1 MKKKLVSYF
10 VLACSVFGLTMV
22 GSCKDYD
29 FDVLQDQINYL
40 EQDHVVNLSNKLQVM
55 QDSIDALRTR
65 VAAIKSCTCTGT
77 GTGCSVNCDSLA
89 NALDSLYKLLGN
101 LSSDSIGTVIPGYT
115 GGNGLSGIMTYINSQ
130 LTNAANIAD
139 RADSTANTAD
149 SLAKEIA
156 QELKDMRFGWSDSL
170 KKAYDTARLAF
181 SDAAQNKADIA
192 KLADSV
198 ENIMARIDSLEALDH
213 HTHTQQ
219 FFDSIKTAYETAEKN
234 KERIDSLAEE
244 TDKLYALAEQ
254 YLDSAK
260 AWADSV
266 ANNVKIELSTRID
279 SVEAQ
284 YKRADSIINGR
295 FDAVYDSIGKNY
307 QRIMKLDSTVNA
319 LQDSIEAV
327 KARLDEVENKVDK
340 LYDAESRRI
349 TSLYVQGAVNP
360 IFGSFALP
368 VGIKSNIIATYYGKA
383 TKSSVFPATDTDDL
397 SALLDEGMQL
407 SAAEAAVVGSV
418 DQISTT
424 SGEALAGK
432 TEGNAGRIF
441 LTVNPNEVEID
452 STYKFTFVTSDGAET
467 KATIGELVPSTEK
480 LSFGLKTR
488 AGSETGFY
496 EAPVTINAE
505 DAYGL
510 SPKLAV
516 TKEQLKSIAKDIIS
530 YKDGINLSGI
540 GSAVFK
546 LAQTELDANAVKV
559 EWSDSLGDH
568 SVTSFYDVAVTAI
581 KPLSYNVLDGVTIS
595 KRLPTIN
602 NISELSIDL
611 SSIKFDA
618 IEFDSIH
625 FSIDASTAYISFG
638 NVEIDT
644 TGKVSITANVPNH
657 VDPYTGKVDG
667 YDKVTYYVD
676 GLDSILYNVQEAF
689 NGKSVVW
696 QDNVNGAI
704 ESLVNKI
711 NNEVNS
717 KVNGMFADIEGKL
730 NTPIQN
736 LLDDVKDQ
744 VNDALSGYNKYFSK
758 MNSLIDRINSLT
770 NRINKRLSVDLGSY
784 VLPMVAYE
792 SANGSLHLMSN
803 DKAIPSKFK
812 AAGGGIKLYLTS
824 YTAELLAPAYKKYI
838 AVVDYVKPDGTTHD
852 ASVAKAVNDGNEY
865 FNTVIE
871 GTQLAVPFAPTQKG
885 TYTIYY
891 SAIDYSGFIASGRFY
906 VTVK

>member
-1 MKKKLVSYF
+1 MKKKLVSYL

-40 EQDHVVNLSNKLQVM
+40 EQDHVANLGNKLQAM

-65 VAAIKSCTCTGT
+65 VAGIKSCECTGT

-89 NALDSLYKLLGN
+89 NALDSLYKYIGEIAA
-101 LSSDSIGTVIPGYT
+101 DSIGTVIPGYT
-115 GGNGLSGIMTYINSQ
+115 GGNGLSGILTYINSQ
-130 LTNAANIAD
+130 LTNAANLAQK
-139 RADSTANTAD
+139 ADSAAQD
-149 SLAKEIA
+149 VA
-156 QELKDMRFGWSDSL
+156 QELKDLRYGWSDSL
-170 KKAYDTARLAF
+170 KKAYDTAFAAF
-181 SDAAQNKADIA
+181 DQAKENKAKIDE
-192 KLADSV
+192 LL
-198 ENIMARIDSLEALDH
+198 EN
-213 HTHTQQ
+213 
-219 FFDSIKTAYETAEKN
+219 DSIQDEK
-234 KERIDSLAEE
+234 IDSLAQV
-244 TDKLYALAEQ
+244 TDDLYDLAEQ

-284 YKRADSIINGR
+284 YKRADSLIQKNIEN
-295 FDAVYDSIGKNY
+295 AWDSIRANK
-307 QRIMKLDSTVNA
+307 QRIDEIA
-319 LQDSIEAV
+319 DQIEEIE
-327 KARLDEVENKVDK
+327 ARLDTVEEAIKD
-340 LYDAESRRI
+340 LADAESKRI

-368 VGIKSNIIATYYGKA
+368 VGIKSNILATYYGKA
-383 TKSSVFPATDTDDL
+383 TKSSSFPATNMDDL

-407 SAAEAAVVGSV
+407 SDAEAAVIGVV
-418 DQISTT
+418 NQISTA
-424 SGEALAGK
+424 SGQALAGSE
-432 TEGNAGRIF
+432 EGNAGRIF

-480 LSFGLKTR
+480 LSFGLKTK

-496 EAPVTINAE
+496 EAPVTINAD

-516 TKEQLKSIAKDIIS
+516 TKEQLKSIAKDVIS
-530 YKDGINLSGI
+530 YRDGINLAGI
-540 GSAVFK
+540 GSAVFQ

-568 SVTSFYDVAVTAI
+568 SVTSFYDLAVTAI

-611 SSIKFDA
+611 SSISFDN
-618 IEFDSIH
+618 ID
-625 FSIDASTAYISFG
+625 FSDIDFEIDGSVAHISFDG
-638 NVEIDT
+638 IQIDT
-644 TGKVSITANVPNH
+644 TGKISVTAAVPNH
-657 VDPYTGKVDG
+657 VSVSGAVDG
-667 YDKVTYYVD
+667 YDTVKYYVQ
-676 GLDSILYNVQEAF
+676 GLDSILLKVQDTF
-689 NGKSVVW
+689 NDRAIKWADSV
-696 QDNVNGAI
+696 NYAI
-704 ESLVNKI
+704 QSLIDKI
-711 NNEVNS
+711 NTEVTT
-717 KVNGMFADIEGKL
+717 KVNGLFTDIEGKL

-736 LLDDVKDQ
+736 LLTDVKDQ
-744 VNDALSGYNKYFSK
+744 VNSSLSGYNGYIKK
-758 MNSLIDRINSLT
+758 MNSLIDKVNKLT
-770 NRINKRLSVDLGSY
+770 NKVNGKLGADLGTF

-792 SANGSLHLMSN
+792 GADASMHLMSN
-803 DKAIPSKFK
+803 DKAVPSSFA
-812 AAGGGIKLYLTS
+812 AAGGGTKLYLTS

-838 AVVDYVKPDGTTHD
+838 AVVDYVKPDGITHD
-852 ASVAKAVNDGNEY
+852 ASVATAVNNGNEY
-865 FNTVIE
+865 FNTVID
-871 GTQLAVPFAPTQKG
+871 GKQFAVPFAPTQKG

-891 SAIDYSGFIASGRFY
+891 SAIDYSGFIASSRFY

>member
-1 MKKKLVSYF
+1 MKKKLVSYL

-40 EQDHVVNLSNKLQVM
+40 EQDHVKNLAKKLQDM
-55 QDSIDALRTR
+55 QDSIDALRGR
-65 VAAIKSCTCTGT
+65 VAAIKSCECTGT

-89 NALDSLYKLLGN
+89 KALDSLYKYIGDITA
-101 LSSDSIGTVIPGYT
+101 DSIGYIIPGYT
-115 GGNGLSGIMTYINSQ
+115 GNNSLSGILTYINSQ
-130 LTNAANIAD
+130 LTNAANLAEK
-139 RADSTANTAD
+139 ADSA
-149 SLAKEIA
+149 AKDVA
-156 QELKDMRFGWSDSL
+156 QELKDMRYGWSDSL
-170 KKAYDTARLAF
+170 KKAYDTAFAAF
-181 SDAAQNKADIA
+181 DQAKENKADIA
-192 KLADSV
+192 ELADSV
-198 ENIMARIDSLEALDH
+198 DNILARIDSLEALDH
-213 HTHTQQ
+213 HTHTQA
-219 FFDSIKTAYETAEKN
+219 FFDSIKTAYETAVAN
-234 KERIDSLAEE
+234 KSRIDSLAGV
-244 TDKLYALAEQ
+244 TNDLYALAEQ

-266 ANNVKIELSTRID
+266 ANNVKVELSTRID

-284 YKRADSIINGR
+284 YKRADSIINVR

-340 LYDAESRRI
+340 LYDAESKRI

-368 VGIKSNIIATYYGKA
+368 VGIKSNIIAAYYGKA
-383 TKSSVFPATDTDDL
+383 TKSSVFPATDADDL
-397 SALLDEGMQL
+397 SALVDEGMQL
-407 SAAEAAVVGSV
+407 SAAEAAVVGSIEK
-418 DQISTT
+418 ISTT

-441 LTVNPNEVEID
+441 LTVNPNEVELD
-452 STYKFTFVTSDGAET
+452 STYKFSFVTSDGAKT

-488 AGSETGFY
+488 AASETGFY
-496 EAPVTINAE
+496 EAPVTINAS

-510 SPKLAV
+510 SPKLGV
-516 TKEQLKSIAKDIIS
+516 TKAQLKSIAKDVIS
-530 YKDGINLSGI
+530 YKDGINLAGI
-540 GSAVFK
+540 GSAVFQ
-546 LAQTELDANAVKV
+546 LAAKTELDANAVKV

-581 KPLSYNVLDGVTIS
+581 KPLSYNVFDDLTIS

-611 SSIKFDA
+611 SSIKFDD
-618 IEFDSIH
+618 IKFDSIH
-625 FSIDASTAYISFG
+625 FSIDATTAHITFG
-638 NVEIDT
+638 EVTIDT

-657 VDPYTGKVDG
+657 IDVLTGNVDG
-667 YDKVTYYVD
+667 YDTVTYYVN

-696 QDNVNGAI
+696 QNNVNDAI
-704 ESLVNKI
+704 DNLVSKI

-736 LLDDVKDQ
+736 LIDDVKDQ
-744 VNDALSGYNKYFSK
+744 VNSALSGYNGYFKK
-758 MNSLIDRINSLT
+758 MNSLIDRVNSLT
-770 NRINKRLSVDLGSY
+770 NRINKKLSVDLDTY

-792 SANGSLHLMSN
+792 DANGSLHLMSN
-803 DKAIPSKFK
+803 DKAIPSRFA
-812 AAGGGIKLYLTS
+812 AAGGGTKLYLTS

-852 ASVAKAVNDGNEY
+852 DSVAQAVNSGNEY
-865 FNTVIE
+865 FNTVID